1 LRFGNRG
8 ELLGAGSA
16 LAIAGPD

>member
-16 LAIAGPD
+16 LASAGPD